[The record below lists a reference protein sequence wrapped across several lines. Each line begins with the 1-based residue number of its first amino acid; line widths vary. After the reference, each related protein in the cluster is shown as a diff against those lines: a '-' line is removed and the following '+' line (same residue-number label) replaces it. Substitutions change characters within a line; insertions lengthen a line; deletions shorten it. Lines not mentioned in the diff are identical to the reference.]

1 MMNRQ
6 WLQFVFFLTALFCS
20 SCSDNNDFQTIES
33 EDFLPQ
39 AKGEYDYTEDTLS
52 KNLPKLSEF
61 QLELKQ
67 KLPSIKFTENNALKE
82 RDVLFMPN
90 RLGYDE
96 KKEVY
101 YKKDSILFHFIGWT
115 FNDSI
120 KTVNAFYNWLD
131 CFNQN
136 CRSIRVD
143 EEINGSKEAF
153 VIWVSNTE
161 ISFLESSKAI
171 QRKMWER
178 IFFKE
183 TDWNYVIQQAPQG
196 KMDWVIS
203 ATNKKEKAS

>member
-1 MMNRQ
+1 MVKQ
-6 WLQFVFFLTALFCS
+6 WFNFAIFFIALFCS
-20 SCSDNNDFQTIES
+20 ACSENNNQQTIES

-39 AKGEYDYTEDTLS
+39 AKGEYDYTEDSLS
-52 KNLPKLSEF
+52 EDKPQLSEF
-61 QLELKQ
+61 QLEFKR
-67 KLPSIKFTENNALKE
+67 KIPSIKFTENNLLKE
-82 RDVLFMPN
+82 RDVLFMPD
-90 RLGYDE
+90 RLGYN
-96 KKEVY
+96 KKSESY
-101 YKKDSILFHFIGWT
+101 FMKDSIPFHIIKWSFE
-115 FNDSI
+115 DSL

-136 CRSIRVD
+136 CRSIRVN

-196 KMDWVIS
+196 KMNWVIS